1 MCGIASAHPSSHT
14 SPLLGLVEN
23 NLTRHEPGTGIG
35 RSCRYKV
42 ERETPRAWATSTMG
56 APSVIIFMACLR
68 FTGVSAVGRPP
79 RRPRARAAASPAWVR
94 SRIRSRSNVPE
105 LRAQGWC
112 RVQRQTP
119 PRFAAPGLQPLLV
132 IGLFRFGFR
141 AVRARLERRGERVQP
156 VPFVAQGVGGG
167 VEDAAHIR
175 SRSTRYPGATD
186 IEPEWTRVAV
196 ADPTRV
202 SGGSPP
208 AVRPVLWLQ
217 QYLRVTLCNCLQTQG
232 DERPSTLSGGS
243 VTEGC
248 VLGQC

>member
-202 SGGSPP
+202 SGAAHPRRDPCCGFSSIY
-208 AVRPVLWLQ
+208 VLLCATACKH
-217 QYLRVTLCNCLQTQG
+217 RVMRG
-232 DERPSTLSGGS
+232 PSTLSGGS
-243 VTEGC
+243 GTEGC

>member
-1 MCGIASAHPSSHT
+1 VSRAS
-14 SPLLGLVEN
+14 GQ
-23 NLTRHEPGTGIG
+23 
-35 RSCRYKV
+35 
-42 ERETPRAWATSTMG
+42 
-56 APSVIIFMACLR
+56 LR
-68 FTGVSAVGRPP
+68 
-79 RRPRARAAASPAWVR
+79 
-94 SRIRSRSNVPE
+94 VPE

-119 PRFAAPGLQPLLV
+119 PRFATLGVHPLLV
-132 IGLFRFGFR
+132 FGLFRFGFR
-141 AVRARLERRGERVQP
+141 AVRARLQRRGERVQP
-156 VPFVAQGVGGG
+156 VPFVAHGVGGG

-208 AVRPVLWLQ
+208 APRPVLWLQ

>member
-1 MCGIASAHPSSHT
+1 VPAQRPAGRREPRTEPLSEPPPPCPARRASSASPNSARRAGVGFSAKLHPGS
-14 SPLLGLVEN
+14 
-23 NLTRHEPGTGIG
+23 
-35 RSCRYKV
+35 
-42 ERETPRAWATSTMG
+42 
-56 APSVIIFMACLR
+56 
-68 FTGVSAVGRPP
+68 
-79 RRPRARAAASPAWVR
+79 RPRASSRCWCSAS
-94 SRIRSRSNVPE
+94 
-105 LRAQGWC
+105 
-112 RVQRQTP
+112 
-119 PRFAAPGLQPLLV
+119 FALASGLSALV
-132 IGLFRFGFR
+132 
-141 AVRARLERRGERVQP
+141 LERRGERVQP